1 MPENLIRGRR
11 VEASG
16 WTIVT
21 EPGSTL
27 PPGPVLVPLEHWTL
41 HRKALTDHAAPVGAW
56 LAPAEDPEAL
66 LADLP
71 HLAAIAV
78 HFPKFTDGR
87 GYSIAVLLRRRG
99 FRGELRAFGD
109 LGRDQLYYLSRV
121 GFDAF
126 DLRPGTD
133 LADALAA
140 FNDFSLAYQGASD
153 DPRPLFRRAAH
164 SGSAPHG

>member
-11 VEASG
+11 VAADG
-16 WTIVT
+16 WTLVA
-21 EPGSTL
+21 EANASL
-27 PPGPVLVPLEHWTL
+27 PPGPVLVPLAAWTQRHATL
-41 HRKALTDHAAPVGAW
+41 DAHAARVGVW

-71 HLAAIAV
+71 RLPAIAV

-87 GYSIAVLLRRRG
+87 GYTTAVWLRRHG

-109 LGRDQLYYLSRV
+109 LGRDQLYYLARV

-133 LADALAA
+133 LEDALAS
-140 FNDFSLAYQGASD
+140 FGDFSLAYQGAVD
-153 DPRPLFRRAAH
+153 DPRPLFRRTRATGAA
-164 SGSAPHG
+164 P

>member
-16 WTIVT
+16 WTIVM
-21 EPGSTL
+21 EPGTAL
-27 PPGPVLVPLEHWTL
+27 PRGPVFVPLSHWSEHRT
-41 HRKALTDHAAPVGAW
+41 ALAAHAAPVGVW
-56 LAPAEDPEAL
+56 LAPGEDPEAL

-78 HFPKFTDGR
+78 LFPKFTDGR
-87 GYSIAVLLRRRG
+87 GYSTAVLLRRRG

-109 LGRDQLYYLSRV
+109 LGRDQLFYLSRV

-140 FNDFSLAYQGASD
+140 FDDFSLAYQGATD
-153 DPRPLFRRAAH
+153 DPRPLFRREVTLR
-164 SGSAPHG
+164 G